1 MRCVRRSDDTPAVPH
16 VAALETCCR
25 GGSPAKLD
33 LVSTAERQYPRFAAD
48 VGIKF
53 LLGQQVA
60 EGRTRNVSRGG
71 LCADVQIALA
81 VGKDVELDMQLVFDD
96 NSVSEPL
103 RLPARIVWC
112 TQVEDAYQVGVAF
125 RPLDKDRAQYLS
137 LFLKY
142 LGDEKAQKMPKAAN
156 IDDRFR

>member
-1 MRCVRRSDDTPAVPH
+1 M
-16 VAALETCCR
+16 
-25 GGSPAKLD
+25 GSIN
-33 LVSTAERQYPRFAAD
+33 RQHPRFAAD

-53 LLGQQVA
+53 YLGKNVT

-71 LCADVQIALA
+71 LAADLSSALQM
-81 VGKDVELDMQLVFDD
+81 GKDCDVELRLVFDD
-96 NSVSEPL
+96 NSQSEPL

-112 TQVEDAYQVGVAF
+112 TPIEGAFQVGVSF
-125 RPLDKDRAQYLS
+125 RPMDKQRAEYLN

-142 LGDEKAQKMPKAAN
+142 LAEDKAPRSKKATN